1 MRDYIKKRII
11 ELSEGIAESY
21 GGKAIVEIDDG
32 ADITYNDPE
41 IMDRMLP
48 SLKKSAG
55 NENVILS
62 NAKTL
67 AEDYAYYLNEIPGFL
82 FELGGYN
89 INDEREAPAHH
100 TPDFFIDDSSM
111 LLGVKVRT
119 NLALDFLKG
128 E

>member
-1 MRDYIKKRII
+1 MSKRNKIAKDLLSKKYRKRII
-11 ELSEGIAESY
+11 ELSEGIAKSY
-21 GGKAIVEIDDG
+21 GGKDIVEIDDG

-41 IMDRMLP
+41 IMSRMLP

-82 FELGGYN
+82 FE
-89 INDEREAPAHH
+89 
-100 TPDFFIDDSSM
+100 FWF
-111 LLGVKVRT
+111 K
-119 NLALDFLKG
+119 FL
-128 E
+128 